1 MARPRTVRR
10 ARPRNRR
17 TRRSRGKVLDVR
29 SPKHIK
35 DFERLM
41 SSGPLTMVFIKA
53 QWCGACHRFNDEV
66 WKNLTNL
73 PNRNMNLASVDSEVI
88 GKTSLANVPRKYY
101 PTLLLVGKDKKPA
114 TFLDEDGS
122 PTNAM
127 PRNNSLEEDREALS
141 ALVQN
146 PTAAASTTSPMNTSM
161 NTSMN
166 TPMNTPMG
174 TPMENS
180 MDAPVENSM
189 DTPMASPM
197 ASPMD
202 TPMNSQMPMAKST
215 SVPRSNTTKK
225 SNSMSSLTRSPFT
238 PKQASIPLEALEPSA
253 PILSTSPSP
262 IVLAPS
268 PRMNPPD
275 IGSDLVASQT
285 QSPTGTAGVIEQS
298 MRNTMRGGSL
308 LKAIRNQTASLK
320 AMLNLRN
327 PFKNT
332 GKTRRSYA
340 R

>member
-1 MARPRTVRR
+1 
-10 ARPRNRR
+10 
-17 TRRSRGKVLDVR
+17 
-29 SPKHIK
+29 
-35 DFERLM
+35 M

-73 PNRNMNLASVDSEVI
+73 PNRNMNLAAVDSEVI

-146 PTAAASTTSPMNTSM
+146 PTSVASTTSPMNTSM

-166 TPMNTPMG
+166 TPMENSMN

-180 MDAPVENSM
+180 METPMENSM
-189 DTPMASPM
+189 ETPMENSMENPMASPMNTPMASPM
-197 ASPMD
+197 ASPMAI
-202 TPMNSQMPMAKST
+202 PMNSQMPMAKST

-253 PILSTSPSP
+253 PIVSTSPSP
-262 IVLAPS
+262 IPLAS
-268 PRMNPPD
+268 SRATNPPD

-332 GKTRRSYA
+332 GKTRRNY
-340 R
+340 RR